1 MKILLM
7 PFFFFV
13 SLSGCTMGKPSAVQT
28 HPNRLFGLEPK
39 IEDSFFTNK
48 SFDSINPNFE

>member
-1 MKILLM
+1 
-7 PFFFFV
+7 
-13 SLSGCTMGKPSAVQT
+13 MGKPSAVQT